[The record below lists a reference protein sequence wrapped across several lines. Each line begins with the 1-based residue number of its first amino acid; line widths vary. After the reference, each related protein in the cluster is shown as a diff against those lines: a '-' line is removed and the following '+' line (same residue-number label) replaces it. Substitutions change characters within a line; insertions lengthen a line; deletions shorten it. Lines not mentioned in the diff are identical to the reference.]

1 MLEENDLEA
10 KEEGEDI
17 KIDIMR
23 ETERGI
29 TMTEIVTIIKNSV
42 DLVIAKKK
50 RKIGKTEE
58 IDSEW
63 SSDRFAINKCIQ
75 YLIW

>member
-58 IDSEW
+58 IDSE
-63 SSDRFAINKCIQ
+63 
-75 YLIW
+75 